1 VYKDKG
7 REKRYQELRRENA
20 WSKQSLGRPSY
31 IAAVSAGWFLRVTA
45 TRQSATL
52 TPKQPAPESDQA
64 KTRSKHSRGC
74 RCSTC
79 PRRPLL
85 CIKRNG
91 ACEAIGATCGP
102 ELPLPLHTM
111 GDIDGP
117 PHMPDHTIVNSRS
130 ASRRASHTG
139 PSHMSKTLRVKSHA
153 RRRRVAVGQV
163 VSITFDSST
172 AFPPLRLTARP
183 MPCPLLGMLSH
194 CLLFSVPGALQQ
206 RVDFKLGITE
216 EWLHAL
222 LRRTLGAACLAE
234 STCCASANAPP
245 S

>member
-1 VYKDKG
+1 
-7 REKRYQELRRENA
+7 
-20 WSKQSLGRPSY
+20 
-31 IAAVSAGWFLRVTA
+31 
-45 TRQSATL
+45 
-52 TPKQPAPESDQA
+52 
-64 KTRSKHSRGC
+64 
-74 RCSTC
+74 
-79 PRRPLL
+79 L

-117 PHMPDHTIVNSRS
+117 PHMPHHTIANPRS

-139 PSHMSKTLRVKSHA
+139 PSHMSKTLRVKPHV

-163 VSITFDSST
+163 VSIMFDSR
-172 AFPPLRLTARP
+172 AAVPPLRLTARP
-183 MPCPLLGMLSH
+183 TPCPLPGILSH

-206 RVDFKLGITE
+206 RVDIKLGITE

-222 LRRTLGAACLAE
+222 PRRTLGAAFSSCWRKPRFACQPDLQA
-234 STCCASANAPP
+234 SRWAAYGCWLVGIKPPDHCASLVEIR
-245 S
+245 